1 MGEVIRVSGRAPD
14 VGEFLKEAMLSQ
26 RFADVALCCPDGQR
40 FLAHRLVLSAAS
52 PYLQVSIFLFALLIF
67 LYLLLDNQF
76 CRWTNRVSGQHIRI
90 MTVLHFMVTYSSR
103 TLIVRFNWET
113 NSRGA

>member
-1 MGEVIRVSGRAPD
+1 MLSQLNWSMMGEVIRVSGRAPD

-52 PYLQVSIFLFALLIF
+52 PYLQV
-67 LYLLLDNQF
+67 
-76 CRWTNRVSGQHIRI
+76 
-90 MTVLHFMVTYSSR
+90 
-103 TLIVRFNWET
+103 
-113 NSRGA
+113 GAFFSP